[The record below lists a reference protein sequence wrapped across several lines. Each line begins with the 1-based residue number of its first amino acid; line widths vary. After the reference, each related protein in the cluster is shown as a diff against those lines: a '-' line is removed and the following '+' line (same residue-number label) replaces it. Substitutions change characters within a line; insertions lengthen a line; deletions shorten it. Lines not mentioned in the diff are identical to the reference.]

1 MLRFRV
7 IKSPTQ
13 GEAFAKRHA
22 FIVACM
28 ASLIFFPNLVAAEGD
43 AAFRLSTFSAEVTP
57 PLGHALMAGG
67 IAPASE
73 IIDPLSC
80 KGVVLIGDES
90 PVVIAAIDWCELRND
105 AYDLWRDSLAAAAG
119 TDRKRILLSCIHQ
132 HDTPIADLT
141 AQRLLDGV
149 GLEKALCDV
158 EFHQA
163 AVEKTAAALK
173 ESLAA
178 SVPITHYGVGQAEVR
193 QVASNRRVVM
203 PGGKPSFP
211 RNSATADPE
220 IRAADV
226 GTIDPFLKTLSFWN
240 GEEAVAALSFYAVH
254 PMSYYGKGGVTYDF
268 VGMARENRQAE
279 TPTTFQMYL
288 SGCSGDVTAGK
299 YNDGSPDN
307 RAVLADRIHEGMVAA
322 WEATEKHPLEKVEF
336 RSVELVLAPRATGG
350 FTKEAMLER
359 LADKEHTTFQRI
371 MAAMGLSWRMRMIE
385 DQLPV
390 DLPVLDFGHALYLLM
405 PAESFVQYQLE
416 AQRLRPDRFVV
427 TAGYGECGPG
437 YIPSFEATKEGFIEA
452 HTWCWVAPGSDAR
465 MLEAMQAALTGE

>member
-1 MLRFRV
+1 MVCLRKIEFSRMREALARGAV
-7 IKSPTQ
+7 LLLVCAALLTQSPIPAES
-13 GEAFAKRHA
+13 EA
-22 FIVACM
+22 
-28 ASLIFFPNLVAAEGD
+28 SPS
-43 AAFRLSTFSAEVTP
+43 FRLSSFSAEVTP

-73 IIDPLSC
+73 IIDPLVC
-80 KGVVLIGDES
+80 KGVILIGDES

-141 AQRLLDGV
+141 AQRLLDEV

-173 ESLAA
+173 QSLTQT
-178 SVPITHYGVGQAEVR
+178 VPITHYGVGQAEVE

-211 RNSATADPE
+211 RNSATADPD

-279 TPTTFQMYL
+279 TPSTFQMYL

-322 WEATEKHPLEKVEF
+322 WEATEKHPLENIEF
-336 RSVELVLAPRATGG
+336 RSVDLVLSPRATGG
-350 FTKEAMLER
+350 FTEEAMLER
-359 LADKEHTTFQRI
+359 LRDPEHTTFQRI
-371 MAAMGLSWRMRMIE
+371 LAAMGISWRKRMIE
-385 DQLPV
+385 DQQPI
-390 DLPVLDFGHALYLLM
+390 DLPVLDFGEALYLLM

-416 AQRLRPDRFVV
+416 AQKMRPDRFVV

-465 MLEAMQAALTGE
+465 MLEAMQAALAGE